1 MRSFLTL
8 IVACHERKSKKREQ
22 KSEHKNS
29 SGGCGLKWNELFL
42 ILISPMEDSVGY
54 WLNLDDD

>member
-1 MRSFLTL
+1 MKESQ
-8 IVACHERKSKKREQ
+8 KKREQ

-42 ILISPMEDSVGY
+42 VLISPMDDSVGY